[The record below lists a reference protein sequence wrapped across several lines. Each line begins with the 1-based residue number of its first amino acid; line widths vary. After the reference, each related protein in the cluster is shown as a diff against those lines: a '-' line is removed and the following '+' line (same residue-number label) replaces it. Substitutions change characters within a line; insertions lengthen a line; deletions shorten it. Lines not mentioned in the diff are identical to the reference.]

1 MMAAARSGGRHRI
14 HSGVHLNQAFDT
26 SRKSRFGAPP
36 AVVAVAMIVLPVA
49 LSGTM
54 IDAVDQVSQLPV
66 GGKFSDTGAAPL
78 TTMSIGL
85 AAVLPL
91 ANRKLTVRV
100 PAVAVTPVHSTKQ
113 APLNPA
119 WSLTTVLPGERVA
132 FSASNRPGGGVVTQ
146 DIVEPLLLI
155 RSAPP
160 LVFWLFCTQNPL
172 MFWKP
177 MSNGLPLPRWAVKPL
192 NRTVLPALAMTAG
205 RASLDW
211 NRTELLLN
219 VMPLALWRYQP
230 YDGRVP
236 MLLGL

>member
-36 AVVAVAMIVLPVA
+36 AVVAVALIVLPVA

-91 ANRKLTVRV
+91 ASSSSARE
-100 PAVAVTPVHSTKQ
+100 ST
-113 APLNPA
+113 
-119 WSLTTVLPGERVA
+119 S
-132 FSASNRPGGGVVTQ
+132 S
-146 DIVEPLLLI
+146 
-155 RSAPP
+155 
-160 LVFWLFCTQNPL
+160 
-172 MFWKP
+172 
-177 MSNGLPLPRWAVKPL
+177 
-192 NRTVLPALAMTAG
+192 RT
-205 RASLDW
+205 
-211 NRTELLLN
+211 
-219 VMPLALWRYQP
+219 
-230 YDGRVP
+230 
-236 MLLGL
+236 

>member
-36 AVVAVAMIVLPVA
+36 AVVAVALIVLPVA

-113 APLNPA
+113 PTTFGVLTKPVPLNPA
-119 WSLTTVLPGERVA
+119 WSLSTVLPGERVA
-132 FSASNRPGGGVVTQ
+132 FSASNRPGGGAVTQ

-155 RSAPP
+155 
-160 LVFWLFCTQNPL
+160 
-172 MFWKP
+172 
-177 MSNGLPLPRWAVKPL
+177 
-192 NRTVLPALAMTAG
+192 RTVLPALAMTAG

-219 VMPLALWRYQP
+219 VMPLALWMYQP

>member
-36 AVVAVAMIVLPVA
+36 AVVAVALIVLPVA

-54 IDAVDQVSQLPV
+54 IDAVDQVSQLPA
-66 GGKFSDTGAAPL
+66 GGKF
-78 TTMSIGL
+78 
-85 AAVLPL
+85 
-91 ANRKLTVRV
+91 TVRV

-113 APLNPA
+113 PTTFGVLTKPVPLNPA
-119 WSLTTVLPGERVA
+119 WSLSTVLPGERVA

-155 RSAPP
+155 RSEPP

-219 VMPLALWRYQP
+219 VMPLALWMYQP